1 MLKNDLHVFLG
12 RQLEHSRTLVQ
23 PGEVLDDVVLLMP
36 LNARLVQILKM
47 GTPWVG
53 VRVSARRRT
62 GLR

>member
-1 MLKNDLHVFLG
+1 MAVFIFFPFTKEEL
-12 RQLEHSRTLVQ
+12 
-23 PGEVLDDVVLLMP
+23 
-36 LNARLVQILKM
+36 LKM